1 MRRRDGLAARPVSRH
16 LPRLGPVALAVAVG
30 VMAAL
35 IRYGAFP
42 AAGTPPGRAAPAG
55 EVAPAEAPPADAPPA
70 DTPAPSPRLVLSQT
84 TVDQGGL
91 AVLTVLPPPGYQLAG
106 ARATGWNPAPQFF
119 RLGEGY
125 TGLVAAPYETRPGTY
140 RVDVSARLKGG
151 RNEALTAPGSV
162 ELTVRYKRFTE
173 SRIYV
178 DQRTSDLRYDPQGGR
193 DLATIIRIRSR
204 SNPEPLWHGP
214 FLRPAAGEVTTQF
227 GEIEYVNDVED
238 GRHSGVDIANE
249 EGTPVAA
256 ANDGVVVLAQKLVMT
271 GNTVIIDH
279 GLGVFSSYSH
289 LSAMSARTGDTIA
302 RGQVIGRMGST
313 GFSTGSHLHW
323 NVTVGS
329 TPTDPWPLVSDGLLG
344 R

>member
-1 MRRRDGLAARPVSRH
+1 MHRRGGLAARPVSRH
-16 LPRLGPVALAVAVG
+16 LPRLGPVVLVVTVG
-30 VMAAL
+30 MMAAL

-42 AAGTPPGRAAPAG
+42 AAGTPPSRAAPGGVPAG
-55 EVAPAEAPPADAPPA
+55 EVAPADAPPA
-70 DTPAPSPRLVLSQT
+70 DTPAPSPKLVLSET
-84 TVDQGGL
+84 TVDQGDL
-91 AVLTVLPPPGYQLAG
+91 AVLTVLPPPGYQLLG
-106 ARATGWNPAPQFF
+106 ARATGWNPAPQLF

-140 RVDVSARLKGG
+140 RVDVSAQLKGG
-151 RNEALTAPGSV
+151 QNEALTATGSV

-178 DQRTSDLRYDPQGGR
+178 DQRTSDLRHDPQVDR
-193 DLATIIRIRSR
+193 DLNTIARIRSR

-214 FLRPAAGEVTTQF
+214 FLRPAPGEVTTQF

-256 ANDGVVVLAQKLVMT
+256 ANDGVIVLAQKMVLT

-289 LSAMSARTGDTIA
+289 LSAMSAKPGDQVA

-329 TPTDPWPLVSDGLLG
+329 TPTDPWPLVSRGLLG